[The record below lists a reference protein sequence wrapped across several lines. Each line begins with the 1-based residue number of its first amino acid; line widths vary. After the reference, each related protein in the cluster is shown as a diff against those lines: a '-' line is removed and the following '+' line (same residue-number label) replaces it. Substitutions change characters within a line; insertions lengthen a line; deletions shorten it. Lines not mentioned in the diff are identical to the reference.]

1 MNPTAS
7 AVKFR
12 EYERIF
18 TGSNQDAGYTN
29 PILGFT
35 GDTVLQVFPPDLV
48 TYFHYP
54 YTAPTTLLSDSTLV
68 IDGAICGVSPHFSDK
83 IWKKQA
89 NYSNSSLWGTS
100 QPVGKQSGVWLCSW
114 LSGNVSDPDVK
125 PVWKDR
131 WYNPGY
137 IDSNT
142 AMFITNPA
150 SGIILDIDTEM
161 LLDGGSYYKYF
172 HVGNQHNETMVSLLT
187 TNSALKLRLDDWSIT
202 PEDLSLYKNTT
213 TILNFTSAG
222 TVSLNGVNVVERP
235 DDNCLS
241 LNGINQ
247 YAQVLHSENYT
258 LTGNMTCSFWAFTP
272 DWANMNSHC
281 IISKDY
287 RGGWSTKYNNG
298 FFNPYMV
305 FIGDA
310 GKVVIM
316 NIEGH
321 VVDSKTLPQPSMP
334 TSLTIDSNDYIW
346 VADNLAKCVYK
357 MDVNG
362 DLVDSINFDST
373 VDLQKIDLD
382 DVGNICV
389 LDTNTSRIS
398 AFNIFSN
405 EFIGVKSGLFYEA
418 YKGNGSYMNGHYES
432 PYTVSGNA
440 LVHSG
445 YFDFSGASLQEIRLS
460 NSIKSSNINPNGIA
474 DWVMNTSGLWLG
486 QTTQYEDYGLTWS
499 GKLQVPVNGNYTFR
513 TYGDDYLKLSANNVM
528 IASSYYVDNQ
538 VETTYYFDASST
550 YDIRVEMGEWI
561 SLDYFNLDWKNT
573 ALPSMSAYENFGSS
587 TYLTPNG
594 SGINNF
600 TIDLNG
606 AVVGYNCKELC
617 VDNDNAQWVLN
628 NNKLYKNSELVA
640 LPVTATNI
648 ACDKDNNI
656 WVLFDTN
663 AFLKIDTTNFET
675 TSGTIG
681 SNVSATDR
689 AINFTYEYTDGAWG
703 TFAYF
708 TFANEQLIY
717 KTDAN
722 GNLVKTINL
731 NIFDTYPTL
740 STFTSYDCNRKFNYN
755 KIGKQPQIQTE
766 IVIIDNSNNIT
777 RETLYIPSSSV
788 ANNNWHMFTFTVENG
803 SAKFY
808 MDALLRDT
816 VNFSTD
822 NRIYYEYENPLLIG
836 MDVGKITSL
845 ADEYGLKSLYFKG
858 RIDDLRIYDTT
869 LNNSDIRYIYLS
881 KFDYHSLNWNMD
893 SGNQNYLEEIA
904 RFFKFKLPGLKSQYY
919 NIRISGLGIEDT
931 SVREMIENIIK
942 TNLKKIVPAY
952 AELFKIIWE

>member
-12 EYERIF
+12 EYERIY
-18 TGSNQDAGYTN
+18 TGSNQDVGYTN

-35 GDTVLQVFPPDLV
+35 GDTVLQVFPPDVV

-54 YTAPTTLLSDSTLV
+54 YTAQSKLLSDSTLV

-83 IWKKQA
+83 VWKKMA
-89 NYSNSSLWGTS
+89 NYSNSSLWGNS

-137 IDSNT
+137 IDNVT

-150 SGIILDIDTEM
+150 SGVILDIDTEM
-161 LLDGGSYYKYF
+161 SLDGGSYYKYF
-172 HVGNQHNETMVSLLT
+172 HVGNQHNETMVTLLT
-187 TNSALKLRLDDWSIT
+187 TNSALKLHLDDWSST
-202 PEDLSLYKNTT
+202 PKDLSPYNNTT

-222 TVSLNGVNVVERP
+222 TVTLNGVNAVERP
-235 DDNCLS
+235 DDNCLN
-241 LNGINQ
+241 LNGTNQ

-298 FFNPYMV
+298 FFNPYMA
-305 FIGDA
+305 FIGDT

-334 TSLTIDSNDYIW
+334 TSLAIDSNDYMW
-346 VADNLAKCVYK
+346 VSDNLAKRVYK

-362 DLVDSINFDST
+362 DLVDSIDFDAGVDLTNITLGTDSIYIQDTANNMLSSFNIFTKEFNYNVPSVANTLT
-373 VDLQKIDLD
+373 VDL
-382 DVGNICV
+382 N
-389 LDTNTSRIS
+389 
-398 AFNIFSN
+398 
-405 EFIGVKSGLFYEA
+405 GLVQ
-418 YKGNGSYMNGHYES
+418 G
-432 PYTVSGNA
+432 
-440 LVHSG
+440 
-445 YFDFSGASLQEIRLS
+445 
-460 NSIKSSNINPNGIA
+460 
-474 DWVMNTSGLWLG
+474 TSGSQIL
-486 QTTQYEDYGLTWS
+486 
-499 GKLQVPVNGNYTFR
+499 
-513 TYGDDYLKLSANNVM
+513 
-528 IASSYYVDNQ
+528 
-538 VETTYYFDASST
+538 
-550 YDIRVEMGEWI
+550 
-561 SLDYFNLDWKNT
+561 
-573 ALPSMSAYENFGSS
+573 
-587 TYLTPNG
+587 
-594 SGINNF
+594 
-600 TIDLNG
+600 
-606 AVVGYNCKELC
+606 
-617 VDNDNAQWVLN
+617 VDNDNSIWTVENGVVYN
-628 NNKLYKNSELVA
+628 NSLAIVSG
-640 LPVTATNI
+640 TNI
-648 ACDKDNNI
+648 ACDKDNNL
-656 WVLFDTN
+656 WVLYGTN
-663 AFLKIDTTNFET
+663 DFMKIDLSTFET

-681 SNVSATDR
+681 SNSISTDR
-689 AINFTYEYTDGAWG
+689 AINFTYEFNNNVWE

-740 STFTSYDCNRKFNYN
+740 STFTSYDWNRKFNFH

-777 RETLYIPSSSV
+777 RETLYIPSSAV

-845 ADEYGLKSLYFKG
+845 ADEYGLKSLYYKG

-881 KFDYHSLNWNMD
+881 KFDYRSLNWNMD

-919 NIRISGLGIEDT
+919 NIRISGLNIQDT

-942 TNLKKIVPAY
+942 TNLKKIVPVY